1 MLDVQADLPDMLATS
16 VVVPLVRAE
25 AMGLSA

>member
-1 MLDVQADLPDMLATS
+1 MHDLGNPDA
-16 VVVPLVRAE
+16 VPMPKPDYDRMRAE